1 MASTLLC
8 IFLLLFV
15 RCDFSNALA
24 IQQRRW
30 CQLKDIFILF
40 RRFVPLSL
48 WYRLQFVIYSSLQTC
63 ISIVWWLVMINC
75 LSIFHQPQFLR
86 CILSWV
92 SIWHVCVWFEFFM
105 TIDNEAQRF
114 YNSKHPT
121 EMIYAMITMNEHFS
135 IINDD
140 KYLNFLSRTERKTSS
155 LFLRACEKR
164 YRQRKYDES
173 LSGIMNQHI
182 HIRSWQSISTYD
194 LSI

>member
-1 MASTLLC
+1 MRDRISVEVFFSSQFDYIYKLIALASTLLC

-15 RCDFSNALA
+15 RCDFSNAM
-24 IQQRRW
+24 QQRRW

-105 TIDNEAQRF
+105 TIDNEAQTFLQFKAPNRDDLCYD
-114 YNSKHPT
+114 YN
-121 EMIYAMITMNEHFS
+121 E
-135 IINDD
+135 
-140 KYLNFLSRTERKTSS
+140 RTLQYYK
-155 LFLRACEKR
+155 
-164 YRQRKYDES
+164 
-173 LSGIMNQHI
+173 
-182 HIRSWQSISTYD
+182 WW
-194 LSI
+194 